1 MRLNGSQHQEVCME
15 RSAYKIR
22 PLLHELEKEMD
33 LTKLSSLERDVLD
46 VLNST
51 AEKKQMISSQDLLKH
66 ELTQAAS
73 RPTVYRGLK
82 TLLES
87 NSIVQASFADRG
99 FFQLAST

>member
-1 MRLNGSQHQEVCME
+1 ME

-22 PLLHELEKEMD
+22 LLLHELEKEMD
-33 LTKLSSLERDVLD
+33 LIKLSSLERVVLD
-46 VLNST
+46 VVNNIV
-51 AEKKQMISSQDLLKH
+51 ENKQVTSSQDLLKH

-87 NSIVQASFADRG
+87 NYIVKASLADRG
-99 FFQLAST
+99 FFQLAPQ

>member
-1 MRLNGSQHQEVCME
+1 ME

-33 LTKLSSLERDVLD
+33 LTKRSSLKRHVLD
-46 VLNST
+46 VLNSIV
-51 AEKKQMISSQDLLKH
+51 EKKQVISSQDCLKH

-82 TLLES
+82 TLLGG
-87 NSIVQASFADRG
+87 NSIVKASFADRG
-99 FFQLAST
+99 IFQLTPP